1 MKRLAAE
8 RMFSTY
14 CETTPGI
21 NCSPESAF
29 TDVSKYEINL
39 LPPVSGRGNSY
50 THQDVD
56 GWGVYA
62 WAYPTRVRY
71 VLAVAASILEAPTE
85 YRPGTAE
92 WAKSVQ
98 HLLADA
104 SPEDSKWLW
113 YTGMSSLSARERML
127 QEIMSCSNK
136 QSCSEILD
144 LLRLCSD
151 AQPRTFLLY
160 NASDILLVAQG
171 LEDEQATPKNVTLL
185 LEAYSAAR
193 LGTDTRQG
201 GVNVSL

>member
-1 MKRLAAE
+1 
-8 RMFSTY
+8 
-14 CETTPGI
+14 
-21 NCSPESAF
+21 
-29 TDVSKYEINL
+29 
-39 LPPVSGRGNSY
+39 
-50 THQDVD
+50 
-56 GWGVYA
+56 
-62 WAYPTRVRY
+62 
-71 VLAVAASILEAPTE
+71 
-85 YRPGTAE
+85 
-92 WAKSVQ
+92 
-98 HLLADA
+98 
-104 SPEDSKWLW
+104 
-113 YTGMSSLSARERML
+113 MSSLSARERML